1 MNHTPAVLAL
11 LALSSLG
18 LSALAAAQ
26 KTTVTIGGQP
36 VSLDTVKVGGRTY
49 VALDQLQKALTA
61 AGGAGPLGAAEGCL
75 NEWLFNGTWRL
86 RATAVKYVPDA
97 GNGNSYG
104 WVVTTE
110 IRNGGKQALSFYRT
124 GIEKGIGVALK
135 NGDFKALG
143 LSGLASAFND
153 RMMTDLSPGAG
164 VLMDLPFSW
173 QGGKPTNAEL
183 QANPPVKL
191 IVPVDVSAL
200 RRGGSTLYKTVNYA
214 RDPSFRVNLT
224 CKG

>member
-1 MNHTPAVLAL
+1 MTHTRTL
-11 LALSSLG
+11 LPLLTLSLLG
-18 LSALAAAQ
+18 LSAPAAAQ

-61 AGGAGPLGAAEGCL
+61 GGGANQLGAAEGCL

-97 GNGNSYG
+97 GNGNYYG

-110 IRNGGKQALSFYRT
+110 IRNGGKQLLNLANT
-124 GIEKGIGVALK
+124 GIEFGVSLALK
-135 NGDFKALG
+135 NGNTKALG
-143 LSGLASAFND
+143 LNGIASAFKTG
-153 RMMTDLSPGAG
+153 TDLPPGAG
-164 VLMDLPFSW
+164 LVMDLPFSW

-214 RDPSFRVNLT
+214 KDPNFRVNLT
-224 CKG
+224 CKK